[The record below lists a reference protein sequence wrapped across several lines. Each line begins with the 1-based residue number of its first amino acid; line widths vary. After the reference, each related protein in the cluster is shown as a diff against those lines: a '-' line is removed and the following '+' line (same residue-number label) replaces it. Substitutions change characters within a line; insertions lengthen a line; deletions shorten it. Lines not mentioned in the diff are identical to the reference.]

1 MKYLY
6 KICSFIL
13 VLSILITALP
23 VCYAVETEAEYDTK
37 YINRMKAF
45 GLLAEEEDFDEF
57 VTRGEMAKLIAQ
69 MLDITSLNSDK
80 LYFTDV
86 SHSHEYYSYITVATE
101 QGYISGYSDG
111 TFRTD
116 EFVTYEQAIKLLV
129 TALGYGYQ
137 AKVKGDY
144 PTGYMAIAY
153 KLNLL
158 KGIDADGTSY
168 IKRYNLARLASN
180 TLEAPYLEQT
190 VFGGEE
196 GYGDDRTLM
205 QVRLGI
211 EEIKDRVVAVGDY
224 SYKAGLGV
232 ARGEVRIGNCVYK
245 NAYSEIASYV
255 GQNVVGYYRKDDT
268 SGDDMLIYAENNE
281 HNAICIDAVNL
292 EGYANNT
299 LEYYHDKND
308 TKKQRANIS
317 NKAYVVFNGLPCENY
332 SDADFDVDTGSITLI
347 STGGGN
353 NYDIVIIESYET
365 LVVSGINTQSN
376 VIYDKFSSLNSYE
389 LPQKEENVVIMGDD
403 GEIELSDIYLDY
415 VLQICASKNNEKVLM
430 KVINENFY
438 GKIEAVYDEGVV
450 INGQEYELSE
460 YFKSTGQ
467 TASLNKKGDFY
478 LDSSNRIVM
487 FGKDYLEEAGYGYVL
502 NAAVTRNF
510 GKKVQVKMLDDTG
523 KVEVF
528 DVAEKVT
535 LDGDR
540 IKATETNGQGKY
552 KFLEALSYE
561 PGSTPEKRDFI
572 VRQPIR
578 YRLNENG
585 ELSYVDTFIRGA
597 EEEDDSLRNDT
608 YCQTLSF
615 RPSAS
620 CFFTHSSGQ
629 NPGKSNVGV
638 NAGSTIII
646 KAFAYD
652 NDTQKR
658 DSVED
663 KHYKRLVM
671 TDISEGT
678 NNKIISAYNITDGGY
693 AELIVLYTDNT
704 LNTRV
709 TETSPY
715 AMVDKITYRI
725 NSDGEEQKVITA
737 YNLGVQKNFVLA
749 EPGVGDITVDGVT
762 RSVQK
767 GDVIRYLTNGDG
779 EITSINLV
787 YDIVKRE
794 KSMTAGTLAGGYFI
808 ACGLAYSK
816 DTYGMK
822 LAMYNDVAGEYV
834 LDDTY
839 QSGFQSVIYQVS
851 PFVHIFDE
859 REIGS
864 GEVYT
869 GTVDDIVTYKNGG
882 EGADIVLGRFAS
894 GKLNDVYVFRFK

>member
-1 MKYLY
+1 MKHLT
-6 KICSFIL
+6 KICSL
-13 VLSILITALP
+13 VLVLTILITALP
-23 VCYAVETEAEYDTK
+23 VCYAAETEMTYDTK

-45 GLLAEEEDFDEF
+45 GIFSEEESFDEY
-57 VTRGEMAKLIAQ
+57 VTRGEMAKLIIL
-69 MLDITSLNSDK
+69 MLDTASVSSDK

-86 SHSHEYYSYITVATE
+86 AHSHQHYSYITAATE

-111 TFRTD
+111 TFRPD
-116 EFVTYEQAIKLLV
+116 EFVTYEQAIKLIV
-129 TALGYGYQ
+129 TALGYAYQ

-158 KGIDADGTSY
+158 KGIDADGTAY
-168 IKRYNLARLASN
+168 VKGYNLARLASN
-180 TLEAPYLEQT
+180 ALEAPYLEQT
-190 VFGGEE
+190 VFGGED
-196 GYGDDRTLM
+196 GYSNDRTLM

-211 EEIKDRVVAVGDY
+211 ETIKDRVVAVGDY
-224 SYKAGLGV
+224 SYKEGLGV
-232 ARGEVRIGNCVYK
+232 AESEVRIGNYVYK

-255 GQNVVGYYRKDDT
+255 GQNVIGYYKRNDSGSEDT
-268 SGDDMLIYAENNE
+268 LIYAESNE
-281 HNAICIDAVNL
+281 HNAICVNAVNV
-292 EGYANNT
+292 ERYADNT
-299 LEYYHDKND
+299 LEYYEDVND
-308 TKKQRANIS
+308 TKIQRASIS
-317 NKAYVVFNGLPCENY
+317 SKAYVVFNGLPCENY
-332 SDADFDVDTGSITLI
+332 SEADFNVETGSITLI
-347 STGGGN
+347 ATQGGSI
-353 NYDIVIIESYET
+353 YDIVIIDSYET
-365 LVVSGINTQSN
+365 LVVSGVNTQNN
-376 VIYDKFSSLNSYE
+376 VIYDKFSSVNSYK
-389 LPQKEENVVIMGDD
+389 LPNKEENIVIIGDE
-403 GEIELSDIYLDY
+403 GEMELSEIYLDY
-415 VLQICASKNNEKVLM
+415 VLQIKASKNNEKVLI
-430 KVINENFY
+430 KVVNENFY
-438 GKIEAVYDEGVV
+438 GTVEAIYDEGVV

-478 LDSSNRIVM
+478 LDTSNRIVM

-502 NAAVTRNF
+502 NAAVTRNL

-523 KVEVF
+523 KVGIF

-540 IKATETNGQGKY
+540 IKATETNGQGEY

-585 ELSYVDTFIRGA
+585 ELSYVDTFIRGTD
-597 EEEDDSLRNDT
+597 EEDDSLRNDT

-615 RPSAS
+615 RPQAS
-620 CFFTHSSGQ
+620 CFYTHSSGQ

-638 NAGSTIII
+638 NAGSTVII
-646 KAFAYD
+646 KACADD

-678 NNKIISAYNITDGGY
+678 NNKTISAYNITDGGY
-693 AELIVLYTDNT
+693 AELIVLYTGT
-704 LNTRV
+704 ALNTAV
-709 TETSPY
+709 SETSPY
-715 AMVDKITYRI
+715 AMVDKITHQI
-725 NSDGEEQKVITA
+725 DSEGEERKVITA
-737 YNLGVQKNFVLA
+737 YNLGVQKKFVLA
-749 EPGVGDITVDGVT
+749 EPEVGNVTVDGVT

-816 DTYGMK
+816 DSYGMK
-822 LAMYNDVAGEYV
+822 LAMYNDVAGEYMV
-834 LDDTY
+834 DDGY

-859 REIGS
+859 RDTSDGM
-864 GEVYT
+864 VYT
-869 GTVDDIVTYKNGG
+869 GTVDDIVTYKNAGL
-882 EGADIVLGRFAS
+882 GADVVLGRFAS
-894 GKLNDVYVFRFK
+894 GRLNDVYVFRFN